1 MNRCKNYGAGYIDNS
16 NIKIDFSAQD
26 GLRLNEIGKSSLTN
40 HFINF
45 INKYILWYEEA
56 CSDFDNCLSNAVQD
70 NCTDFRENK
79 PVNSCN
85 IQDENSLDDLCKL
98 RLRNVNKIFIGNINI
113 NSLPGKFDQV
123 KVILKNVDF

>member
-1 MNRCKNYGAGYIDNS
+1 M
-16 NIKIDFSAQD
+16 
-26 GLRLNEIGKSSLTN
+26 
-40 HFINF
+40 
-45 INKYILWYEEA
+45 WYEEA